1 MHVVCAGLLV
11 ADVFVPPLPR
21 LPAPGEL
28 VATGDFL
35 FSAGGGASNTAFA
48 LRRQGLDVSV
58 VGCVGDDMFGD
69 AVEQELRQQG
79 IDTSGVRRV
88 PGVGTAKTVIVPVE
102 DEDRR
107 YIHTF
112 GANRELR
119 ASDLA
124 TIAFAGADALHI
136 GGFLLLPALDAAA
149 LAERL
154 AAARD
159 RGLRVVLDVTVPG
172 DAPFSL
178 DDVAP
183 VLPHLDW
190 FVANEDEA
198 RVLTGE
204 REPERQAEAFA
215 GAGARAVAVT
225 LGERGAFV
233 LLADGGRFS
242 VPAPAVEVVE
252 PSGAGDAFVAGL
264 IASLLDGLDPRT
276 SVERACALGASA
288 CTALGC
294 HDGVLTRAELDDLLA
309 AG

>member
-1 MHVVCAGLLV
+1 MPHVVCAGLLV
-11 ADVFVPPLPR
+11 ADIFVPPLPR
-21 LPAPGEL
+21 VPAAGEL
-28 VATGDFL
+28 IATGDFL

-48 LRRQGLDVSV
+48 LRRLGLDVSV

-69 AVEQELRQQG
+69 AVENDLRRQG

-88 PGVGTAKTVIVPVE
+88 PGAGTSKTVIVPVE
-102 DEDRR
+102 GEDRR

-112 GANRELR
+112 GANRELC

-124 TIAFAGADALHI
+124 TLAFAGADALHI
-136 GGFLLLPALDAAA
+136 GGFLLLPGLDAPS

-154 AAARD
+154 SAAQE
-159 RGLRVVLDVTVPG
+159 RGLQVVLDVTVPG

-178 DDVAP
+178 GDVAP

-190 FVANEDEA
+190 FVLNEDEA

-204 REPERQAEAFA
+204 HEPERQASAFA
-215 GAGARAVAVT
+215 DAGARAVAVT

-233 LLADGGRFS
+233 LAGGERFAVLA
-242 VPAPAVEVVE
+242 PQVEVVE
-252 PSGAGDAFVAGL
+252 PSGAGDAFAAGL
-264 IASLLDGLDPRT
+264 IASLLDGLDART
-276 SVERACALGASA
+276 CVARACVLGASA

-294 HDGVLTRAELDDLLA
+294 HDGVLTRAELD
-309 AG
+309 GR